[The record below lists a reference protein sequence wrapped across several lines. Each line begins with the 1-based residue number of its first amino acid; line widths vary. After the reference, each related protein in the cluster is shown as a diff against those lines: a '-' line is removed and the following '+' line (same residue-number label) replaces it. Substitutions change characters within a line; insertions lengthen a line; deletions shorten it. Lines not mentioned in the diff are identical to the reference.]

1 MVSKINYPLQ
11 VLDKWN
17 IDFTQGGQA
26 DGVEGLLIIAGSQS
40 PSSHISGQVF
50 SYGTA
55 GTIDSQV
62 LCKSLIK
69 SFYWKQLVMIF
80 FIFLA
85 YGPRF
90 LLTHVVDADNKDDA
104 STGFNLQYN
113 QIPCEG

>member
-1 MVSKINYPLQ
+1 MNYPLQ
-11 VLDKWN
+11 FTNKWN
-17 IDFTQGGQA
+17 IAFTQGGQA
-26 DGVEGLLIIAGSQS
+26 DGVEGLLVIAGSQS

-62 LCKSLIK
+62 LCKSLMKTI
-69 SFYWKQLVMIF
+69 SYIQLIMLF
-80 FIFLA
+80 LHFLA

-90 LLTHVVDADNKDDA
+90 LLTHVVDADNKDAA

-113 QIPCEG
+113 QIPCEN